1 MTPTTLAVRL
11 SRTLRQSASIG
22 LTLLFLLLAA
32 PAAFAQTG
40 TIAGIVVDED
50 LGETLIGVNV
60 LVEELGTGAATG
72 LDGDYRIPGVPA
84 GTYTLVVSY
93 LGYNSQRITGVT
105 VTEGTTTVDV
115 ALSEETLEIE
125 GEVIVEA
132 RALRNNEATLLRDR
146 QKAAGL
152 SDAISAETISKSG
165 SSSAADAMEKVTGA
179 SVQDGRYVYVRGL
192 GDRYMNTQLNG
203 ATLPSSDPDRNAVPL
218 DLFPGGLLDN
228 IVTSKT
234 FTPDKPGDF
243 TGGSVNIATKSFPD
257 QLTLGFSSSMSVN
270 TNAAPGS
277 DILLVPGGL
286 GMLGTSDEG
295 LPQALENAD
304 VPSIGETFGD
314 AAAAQELDEL
324 SKAFNGSMAPTVGAA
339 PVAQSYS
346 FSLGNRTEL
355 FGKPLGFIGSANWSR
370 STSAYDDG
378 RFGQFSLPGSGA
390 GVTELTPDL
399 RLTDQSGSE
408 EILWGGLAN
417 LSYRLAQRHE
427 LGLNLLYNQSG
438 QQSARLRTGS
448 FPRDL
453 SSNQV
458 YETRALETI
467 ERALASVQLRGE
479 HAFTDRGTQ
488 VEWNASLARST
499 QDEPDLRFFS
509 NHFTP
514 SAIDT
519 SYTIAANLYPEP
531 TRYFRDLE
539 ENSATA
545 NLDVTVPV
553 RLFDRTLRFKTGGS
567 FLAKERTFR
576 ERRYEFQ
583 RNANQLT
590 YSGDAESFFG
600 DQSVGIIG
608 QDEDGRPVF
617 GNYLV
622 DLSTPRNNYDGIQ
635 TVAAGY
641 GMMDAAVTDKL
652 RLIAGARVETTDIE
666 VENLAAQRDRGTI
679 SEVDVL
685 PSLSGVYA
693 LSDRMNV
700 RAAYGRTLARPTFRE
715 FAPYN
720 SYDFVDNLIYI
731 GNTSLERSLV
741 DNFDVRWEWFFQP
754 GQIVA
759 VSGFYKQF
767 DGPIERVIRS
777 AATNLEVEYNNLDA
791 AQVYGLEMEA
801 RTGLGV
807 FGDVFRHFQAGANV
821 TLVQSVVDIDADEL
835 AQIRAAN
842 PNADETRSLQGQSP
856 YVVNLDFGYENLE
869 RGTAI
874 SLFYNVFGE
883 RLYAVARGGAPN
895 YFEQPRHMLDF
906 VASQEVGRGFTV
918 KLSAKNLLDA
928 KYEIAQTFRGTDF
941 INRSYSQGRSFSLGV
956 SYSL

>member
-1 MTPTTLAVRL
+1 MLTPMLVVRRAHILLSAAV
-11 SRTLRQSASIG
+11 A
-22 LTLLFLLLAA
+22 LTLLLAT
-32 PAAFAQTG
+32 PAVFGQTG
-40 TIAGIVVDED
+40 TIAGVVVDQD

-72 LDGDYRIPGVPA
+72 LDGDYRIAGVPA

-93 LGYNSQRITGVT
+93 LGYNTQRVTGVA

-115 ALSEETLEIE
+115 ALTEETLELE
-125 GEVIVEA
+125 GEVVVEA

-152 SDAISAETISKSG
+152 SDAVSAETISRSG
-165 SSSAADAMEKVTGA
+165 SSNAADAMEKVTGA
-179 SVQDGRYVYVRGL
+179 SVQDGRYIYVRGL

-277 DILLVPGGL
+277 DILAVPDGL
-286 GMLGTSDEG
+286 GVLGTSDND
-295 LPQALENAD
+295 LPAALENGD
-304 VPSIGETFGD
+304 VPTIGETFGN
-314 AAAAQELDEL
+314 AAEAQELDRL
-324 SKAFNGSMAPTVGAA
+324 SRSFNASMAPAVSAA

-355 FGKPLGFIGSANWSR
+355 AGRPLGFIASANWSR

-378 RFGQFSLPGSGA
+378 RFGQFSLPGSGD
-390 GVTELTPDL
+390 GVTELTSDL
-399 RLTDQSGSE
+399 RLTDQAGSE
-408 EILWGGLAN
+408 EVLWGGLAN
-417 LSYRLAQRHE
+417 LSYRPAQRHE
-427 LGLNLLYNQSG
+427 LGLNVLYNRSAS
-438 QQSARLRTGS
+438 QSARLRTGA

-453 SSNQV
+453 SADQV
-458 YETRALETI
+458 FETRALETI
-467 ERALASVQLRGE
+467 ERTLASAQLRGE
-479 HAFTDRGTQ
+479 HAFSDRGVQ
-488 VEWNASLARST
+488 AEWNASLARSA

-514 SAIDT
+514 GAADT
-519 SYTIAANLYPEP
+519 SFTIAANLYPEP

-553 RLFDRTLRFKTGGS
+553 RLFGRAVRVKTGGS
-567 FLAKERTFR
+567 FLAKGRTFR
-576 ERRYEFQ
+576 ERRYEYQ
-583 RNANQLT
+583 RNVNQLV
-590 YSGDAESFFG
+590 YSGDEDAFFG
-600 DQSVGIIG
+600 DQNVGIIG
-608 QDEDGRPVF
+608 QDDDGRPVF

-622 DLSTPRNNYDGIQ
+622 DLSTPRNNYDGRQ

-641 GMMDAAVTDKL
+641 GMVDAAVTDRL

-685 PSLSGVYA
+685 PSLSSVYA

-715 FAPYN
+715 FAPYTT
-720 SYDFVDNLIYI
+720 YDFVENLIYV
-731 GNTSLERSLV
+731 GNTDLERSLV
-741 DNFDVRWEWFFQP
+741 DNVDLRWEWFFQP

-759 VSGFYKQF
+759 VSGFFKQF

-777 AATNLEVEYNNLDA
+777 AATNLEVEFNNLES

-801 RTGLGV
+801 RTGLG
-807 FGDVFRHFQAGANV
+807 FAGRALRHFQAGANL
-821 TLVQSVVDIDADEL
+821 TLVQSVVDIDAAEL
-835 AQIRAAN
+835 AQIRASN
-842 PNADETRSLQGQSP
+842 PEADDTRSLQGQSP

-874 SLFYNVFGE
+874 SLFFNVFGE

-895 YFEQPRHMLDF
+895 YFEQPRSVLDV

-928 KYEIAQTFRGTDF
+928 RYEIVQTFRGRDF
-941 INRSYSQGRSFSLGV
+941 VNRGYSQGRAFSLGV